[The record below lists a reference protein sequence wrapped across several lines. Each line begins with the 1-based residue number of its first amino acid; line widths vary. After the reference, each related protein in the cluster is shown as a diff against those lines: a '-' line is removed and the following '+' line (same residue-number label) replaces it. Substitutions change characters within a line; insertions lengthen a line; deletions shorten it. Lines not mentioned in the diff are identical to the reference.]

1 MDLKET
7 KRTSPSKLNYQL
19 WRNNG
24 IITTEMKFEETM
36 GFEEGWGQEKWNI
49 LSCFTLNIVKIS
61 IWLIKIDC
69 FDFHHFKINLGHTR
83 SVALIDQDQD

>member
-7 KRTSPSKLNYQL
+7 RRTSPSKLNYQL

-24 IITTEMKFEETM
+24 IITTKMKFEETM
-36 GFEEGWGQEKWNI
+36 GFEEGLGQEKWNI
-49 LSCFTLNIVKIS
+49 LNCFTLNIVKIS